1 MKKEINLK
9 KVTIT
14 NSEKIELIMNL
25 STMIAAGISILSAV
39 ESLLEDAKGN
49 QKIVLQ
55 TLNDHIF
62 QGKRVYTA
70 FAEFPQI
77 FDKVTVNIVKAAEE
91 SGTLDVILKDI
102 KDNIRKEMEFNDK
115 LKSALMYPVLIMF
128 VFVGVLLMI
137 LIVVIPKIS
146 VVFLRLRVAL
156 PLPTKIL
163 MFASDIVMNQTI
175 PFILG
180 SAAVITFFVYL
191 FKTQKKVI
199 LQPLLSL
206 PVIAPLILKIDL
218 TRFTYSLYLLLNSG
232 IPITIAL
239 QLTEEVVVK
248 KEVFDI
254 IRKTYDMVV
263 SGKNMSE
270 GLKKGK
276 KIIPSIMIKIVEAGE
291 KSGTLDKS
299 LHDVSEYLDYEVASS
314 VKTATALLEPI
325 MLVVVG
331 ILVGGMMMAIIAP
344 IYGLIGSVAAK

>member
-1 MKKEINLK
+1 MKKIPNLK
-9 KVTIT
+9 NITIS

-55 TLNDHIF
+55 TLNDHIY
-62 QGKRVYTA
+62 QGKRVYSA

-91 SGTLDVILKDI
+91 SGTLDIILKDI
-102 KDNIRKEMEFNDK
+102 KDNIRKEMEFNGK
-115 LKSALMYPVLIMF
+115 IASALMYPILVVF
-128 VFVGVLLMI
+128 VFIGVLLMI
-137 LIVVIPKIS
+137 LVVVIPKIS
-146 VVFLRLRVAL
+146 VVFLRLKVAL
-156 PLPTKIL
+156 PLPTRAL
-163 MFASDIVMNQTI
+163 MFASDIIMNQTI
-175 PFILG
+175 PFVLI
-180 SAAVITFFVYL
+180 SITLIGGLIYIS
-191 FKTQKKVI
+191 KKYKKAI
-199 LQPLLSL
+199 IQPLLSL
-206 PVIAPLILKIDL
+206 PVIAPLVLKIDL
-218 TRFTYSLYLLLNSG
+218 TRFAYSLYLLLNSG

-239 QLTEEVVVK
+239 QLCEEVVVK
-248 KEVFDI
+248 KEVFAL
-254 IRKTYDMVV
+254 IRKTYEMVV

-276 KIIPSIMIKIVEAGE
+276 KIIPSIMVKIIEAGE

-314 VKTATALLEPI
+314 IKTATALLEPL

-344 IYGLIGSVAAK
+344 IYSLIGSVSAR

>member
-1 MKKEINLK
+1 MKKTINLK
-9 KVTIT
+9 NVTIS

-62 QGKRVYTA
+62 QGKRVYSA

-115 LKSALMYPVLIMF
+115 LKSALMYPVLIMI

-146 VVFLRLRVAL
+146 VVFLRLKVAL

-175 PFILG
+175 PFVLISVTIIG
-180 SAAVITFFVYL
+180 VIVYL
-191 FKTQKKVI
+191 FKTQRNII
-199 LQPLLSL
+199 LQPFLSL

-218 TRFTYSLYLLLNSG
+218 TRFTYSMYLLLNSG

-239 QLTEEVVVK
+239 QLTEEIVVK
-248 KEVFDI
+248 KEVFAI
-254 IRKTYDMVV
+254 IHKTYDMVV

-291 KSGTLDKS
+291 RSGTLDKS

-314 VKTATALLEPI
+314 IKTATALLEPI
-325 MLVVVG
+325 MLVIVG

-344 IYGLIGSVAAK
+344 IYGLIGNVGAK

>member
-1 MKKEINLK
+1 MKKSIVLK
-9 KVTIT
+9 NIYIS

-25 STMIAAGISILSAV
+25 STMIAAGISILSTV

-70 FAEFPQI
+70 FAEFPLI

-102 KDNIRKEMEFNDK
+102 KENIRKEMEFNEK
-115 LKSALMYPVLIMF
+115 LMSALMYPILVMF

-137 LIVVIPKIS
+137 LVVVIPKIS
-146 VVFLRLRVAL
+146 VVFLRLKV
-156 PLPTKIL
+156 PLPIPTQML
-163 MFASDIVMNQTI
+163 MFASDIIMKQTI
-175 PFILG
+175 PFILISG
-180 SAAVITFFVYL
+180 AVIAGFIYI
-191 FKTQKKVI
+191 FKKYKKTI
-199 LQPLLSL
+199 LQPFLSL
-206 PVIAPLILKIDL
+206 PIIAPLILKIDL

-248 KEVFDI
+248 KEVFTL

-263 SGKNMSE
+263 SGKNMSD

-276 KIIPSIMIKIVEAGE
+276 KIVPSIMIKIIEAGE

-314 VKTATALLEPI
+314 IKTATALLEPI

-331 ILVGGMMMAIIAP
+331 ILVGGMMMSIIAP
-344 IYGLIGSVAAK
+344 IYSLIGSVGTK

>member
-1 MKKEINLK
+1 MKKVPNLK
-9 KVTIT
+9 NITIS

-49 QKIVLQ
+49 QKVVLQ
-55 TLNDHIF
+55 TLNDHIY

-146 VVFLRLRVAL
+146 VVFLRLKVAL
-156 PLPTKIL
+156 PLPTKVL
-163 MFASDIVMNQTI
+163 MFASDIIMNQTV
-175 PFILG
+175 PFI
-180 SAAVITFFVYL
+180 FVSVSIIGIIAFL
-191 FKTQKKVI
+191 FQTQRKAI
-199 LQPLLSL
+199 IQPLLSL
-206 PVIAPLILKIDL
+206 PVIAPLVLKIDL
-218 TRFTYSLYLLLNSG
+218 TRFTYSMYLLLNSG

-248 KEVFDI
+248 KEVFAI

-276 KIIPSIMIKIVEAGE
+276 KIIPSIMIKIIEAGE

-314 VKTATALLEPI
+314 IKTATALLEPI

-331 ILVGGMMMAIIAP
+331 VLVGGMMMAIIAP
-344 IYGLIGSVAAK
+344 IYGLIGSVSAK

>member
-1 MKKEINLK
+1 MNKAINLK
-9 KVTIT
+9 NVRIS

-62 QGKRVYTA
+62 QGKLVYSA

-91 SGTLDVILKDI
+91 SGTLDVVLKDI

-115 LKSALMYPVLIMF
+115 LKSALMYPVLIMI

-146 VVFLRLRVAL
+146 VVVLRLKVAL
-156 PLPTKIL
+156 PLPTRIL

-175 PFILG
+175 PFIFF
-180 SAAVITFFVYL
+180 SAALILGIAYL
-191 FKTQKKVI
+191 FKEHRKAI
-199 LQPLLSL
+199 IQPLLSL
-206 PVIAPLILKIDL
+206 PVIKPLILKIDL
-218 TRFTYSLYLLLNSG
+218 THFTYSLYLLLNSG

-248 KEVFDI
+248 KEIFALI
-254 IRKTYDMVV
+254 HKTYEMVV

-270 GLKKGK
+270 GLKKGRK
-276 KIIPSIMIKIVEAGE
+276 YIPSIMIKIVEAGE
-291 KSGTLDKS
+291 RSGTLDTS

-314 VKTATALLEPI
+314 IKTATALLEPI
-325 MLVVVG
+325 MLVIVG
-331 ILVGGMMMAIIAP
+331 GLVGGMMMAIIAP
-344 IYGLIGSVAAK
+344 IYGLIGSVTGK

>member
-1 MKKEINLK
+1 MKKTINLK
-9 KVTIT
+9 NITIS

-49 QKIVLQ
+49 QRIVLQ

-70 FAEFPQI
+70 FGEFPQI

-146 VVFLRLRVAL
+146 VVFLRLKVAL

-175 PFILG
+175 PFVLISMSLI
-180 SAAVITFFVYL
+180 AIVAYL
-191 FKTQKKVI
+191 FRTQRKAI
-199 LQPLLSL
+199 IQPLLSL
-206 PVIAPLILKIDL
+206 PVIAPLVLKIDL
-218 TRFTYSLYLLLNSG
+218 TRFTYSLCLLLNSG

-239 QLTEEVVVK
+239 KLTEEVVVK
-248 KEVFDI
+248 KEVFEI

-314 VKTATALLEPI
+314 IKTATALLEPI

>member
-1 MKKEINLK
+1 MKKTVNLK
-9 KVTIT
+9 NITIS

-70 FAEFPQI
+70 FAKFPEI

-146 VVFLRLRVAL
+146 VVFLRLRVEL

-163 MFASDIVMNQTI
+163 MFASDIVMNHTV
-175 PFILG
+175 PFVLI
-180 SAAVITFFVYL
+180 SATVIGAFVYL
-191 FKTQKKVI
+191 FKTQKKTI
-199 LQPLLSL
+199 LQPFLAL

-218 TRFTYSLYLLLNSG
+218 TRFTYSMYLLLNSG

-254 IRKTYDMVV
+254 IRKTYEMVV

-276 KIIPSIMIKIVEAGE
+276 KVIPSIMIKIVEAGE

-314 VKTATALLEPI
+314 IKTATALLEPI

-331 ILVGGMMMAIIAP
+331 VLVGGMMMAIIAP
-344 IYGLIGSVAAK
+344 IYGLIGNVGAK

>member
-1 MKKEINLK
+1 
-9 KVTIT
+9 
-14 NSEKIELIMNL
+14 MNL

-62 QGKRVYTA
+62 QGKLVYSA

-146 VVFLRLRVAL
+146 IVFLRLKVAL

-175 PFILG
+175 PFVLL
-180 SAAVITFFVYL
+180 SATVIGIIVYL
-191 FKTQKKVI
+191 FKTQRNVI
-199 LQPLLSL
+199 LQPFLSL

-218 TRFTYSLYLLLNSG
+218 TRFTYSMYLLLNSG

-239 QLTEEVVVK
+239 QLTEEIVVK
-248 KEVFDI
+248 KEVFAI
-254 IRKTYDMVV
+254 IHKTYDMVV

-291 KSGTLDKS
+291 RSGTLDKS

-314 VKTATALLEPI
+314 IKTATALLEPI

-344 IYGLIGSVAAK
+344 IYGLIGNVGAK

>member
-1 MKKEINLK
+1 MKKSINLK
-9 KVTIT
+9 NITIS

-49 QKIVLQ
+49 QRIVLQ

-115 LKSALMYPVLIMF
+115 LKSALMYPVLVMF
-128 VFVGVLLMI
+128 VFIGVLLMM
-137 LIVVIPKIS
+137 LVVVIPKIS
-146 VVFLRLRVAL
+146 VVFLRLKVAL
-156 PLPTKIL
+156 PLPTRIL
-163 MFASDIVMNQTI
+163 MFASDVIMNQTI
-175 PFILG
+175 PFILVSTALIG
-180 SAAVITFFVYL
+180 GLVYL
-191 FKTQKKVI
+191 FKTQKKYI
-199 LQPLLSL
+199 IQPLLSL
-206 PVIAPLILKIDL
+206 PVIAPLVLKIDL

-239 QLTEEVVVK
+239 QLCEEVVVK
-248 KEVFDI
+248 QEVFAI

-276 KIIPSIMIKIVEAGE
+276 KIIPSIMIKIIEAGE

-299 LHDVSEYLDYEVASS
+299 LHDVSEYLDYEVATSIR
-314 VKTATALLEPI
+314 TATALLEPI
-325 MLVVVG
+325 MLVIVG
-331 ILVGGMMMAIIAP
+331 ILVGGMMMAVIAP
-344 IYGLIGSVAAK
+344 IYGLIGSVSPK

>member
-1 MKKEINLK
+1 MKKGINLK
-9 KVTIT
+9 NISIS

-39 ESLLEDAKGN
+39 ESLFEDAKGN
-49 QKIVLQ
+49 QRIVLQ
-55 TLNDHIF
+55 TLNDHIY

-91 SGTLDVILKDI
+91 SGTLDIILKDI
-102 KDNIRKEMEFNDK
+102 KDNIRKDMEFNDK
-115 LKSALMYPVLIMF
+115 MKSALMYPVLIMI

-146 VVFLRLRVAL
+146 VVFLRLKVAL
-156 PLPTKIL
+156 PLPTRVL

-175 PFILG
+175 PFILISVALIG
-180 SAAVITFFVYL
+180 SIAYL
-191 FKTQKKVI
+191 FKTQRKVI
-199 LQPLLSL
+199 IQPLLSL
-206 PVIAPLILKIDL
+206 PVIAPLVLKIDL
-218 TRFTYSLYLLLNSG
+218 TRFTYSMFLLLNSG
-232 IPITIAL
+232 IPITTAL

-248 KEVFDI
+248 KEVFAI
-254 IRKTYDMVV
+254 IHKTHEMVV

-276 KIIPSIMIKIVEAGE
+276 RIIPSIMIKIIEAGE

-314 VKTATALLEPI
+314 IKTATALLEPI

-331 ILVGGMMMAIIAP
+331 VLVGGMMMAIIAP
-344 IYGLIGSVAAK
+344 IYGLIGSVSAR

>member
-1 MKKEINLK
+1 MKKTINLK
-9 KVTIT
+9 NVTIS

-39 ESLLEDAKGN
+39 EALLEDAKGN

-55 TLNDHIF
+55 TLNDHIY

-102 KDNIRKEMEFNDK
+102 KDNIRKEMEFNGK
-115 LKSALMYPVLIMF
+115 IMSALMYPVLVVF
-128 VFVGVLLMI
+128 VFIGVLVMI
-137 LIVVIPKIS
+137 LVVVIPKIS
-146 VVFLRLRVAL
+146 VVFLRLKVAL
-156 PLPTKIL
+156 PLPTRIL
-163 MFASDIVMNQTI
+163 MFASDIIMNQTI
-175 PFILG
+175 PFVLI
-180 SAAVITFFVYL
+180 SAALIGGIVYL
-191 FKTQKKVI
+191 FKKHRKVI
-199 LQPLLSL
+199 IQPLLSL
-206 PVIAPLILKIDL
+206 PIIAPLILKIDL

-232 IPITIAL
+232 IPITSAL
-239 QLTEEVVVK
+239 QLTEDVVVK
-248 KEVFDI
+248 KEVFDLI
-254 IRKTYDMVV
+254 SKTYEMVV

-314 VKTATALLEPI
+314 IKTATALLEPI
-325 MLVVVG
+325 MLVIVG
-331 ILVGGMMMAIIAP
+331 ILVGGMMMSIIAP
-344 IYGLIGSVAAK
+344 IYGLIGSVGAK

>member
-1 MKKEINLK
+1 MKKKINLK
-9 KVTIT
+9 KVNIT

-49 QKIVLQ
+49 QKIVLE
-55 TLNDHIF
+55 TLNDHIY
-62 QGKRVYTA
+62 QGKRLFTA

-77 FDKVTVNIVKAAEE
+77 FDKVTVNIIKAAEE
-91 SGTLDVILKDI
+91 SGTLDVVLKDV

-128 VFVGVLLMI
+128 VFIGVLMMI

-146 VVFLRLRVAL
+146 GVFLRLNVVL

-163 MFASDIVMNQTI
+163 MFASDIVMNKTV
-175 PFILG
+175 PFVLISMTLIG
-180 SAAVITFFVYL
+180 TLIYL
-191 FKTQKKVI
+191 FKTQRKMI
-199 LQPLLSL
+199 IQPLLSL
-206 PVIAPLILKIDL
+206 PIISPLMLKIDL

-232 IPITIAL
+232 IPITSAL
-239 QLTEEVVVK
+239 QLTEDIVTK
-248 KEVFDI
+248 KEVFAI
-254 IRKTYDMVV
+254 IRKTYEMVV

-276 KIIPSIMIKIVEAGE
+276 DIIPSIMIKIVEAGE

-299 LHDVSEYLDYEVASS
+299 LHDVSEYLDYEVSTN
-314 VKTATALLEPI
+314 VKTATAMLEPI
-325 MLVVVG
+325 MLVIVG
-331 ILVGGMMMAIIAP
+331 VLVGGMMMAIIAP
-344 IYGLIGSVAAK
+344 IYGLIGSVSAR

>member
-1 MKKEINLK
+1 MKKVINLK
-9 KVTIT
+9 NIKIS

-62 QGKRVYTA
+62 QGKRVYSA

-91 SGTLDVILKDI
+91 SGTLDVVLKDI

-115 LKSALMYPVLIMF
+115 IKSALMYPVLIII

-146 VVFLRLRVAL
+146 IVFLRLKVAL
-156 PLPTKIL
+156 PLPTQIL
-163 MFASDIVMNQTI
+163 MVASDIVVNKTV
-175 PFILG
+175 PFILV
-180 SAAVITFFVYL
+180 SAAIIG
-191 FKTQKKVI
+191 I
-199 LQPLLSL
+199 LSYIGKNYSKAIIQPLLSL
-206 PVIAPLILKIDL
+206 PVIAPLVLKIDL

-239 QLTEEVVVK
+239 QLCEEVVVK
-248 KEVFDI
+248 KEVFTI
-254 IRKTYDMVV
+254 IHKTYDMVV

-276 KIIPSIMIKIVEAGE
+276 KIIPSIMVKIIEAGE

-314 VKTATALLEPI
+314 IKTATTLLEPI

-331 ILVGGMMMAIIAP
+331 VLVGGMMMAIIAP
-344 IYGLIGSVAAK
+344 IYGLIGSVTAK